1 MSSPARDEQRLQRIE
16 KFKRE
21 THPSSEWQYSFR
33 DVILYALS
41 IGCQRTERQFVY
53 ENDTNFATLPSFAVV
68 AVHKAGLQYQD
79 LLPNFDPRMLLH
91 GEQYVEIFSPLP
103 TDGRFVVKPS
113 LIDIQDKGKAAL
125 VITRA
130 SIVDPD
136 TDKVYAMNEVTA
148 FVRKSG
154 GFGRTQPVARTAAAT
169 AVNKPPQRSPD
180 AVIEEQ
186 TSPDLAALYRL
197 NADYNPLHIDPAFSS
212 KGGFANPILHGLC
225 TFGISTKH
233 VLQQYGGNNPSCIKS
248 IKAQFAMYVFPGE
261 TLRTEMWQE
270 SPNKIIFQTR
280 VLERDV
286 LAITK
291 AAIELRTPS
300 SSKL

>member
-1 MSSPARDEQRLQRIE
+1 
-16 KFKRE
+16 
-21 THPSSEWQYSFR
+21 
-33 DVILYALS
+33 
-41 IGCQRTERQFVY
+41 
-53 ENDTNFATLPSFAVV
+53 
-68 AVHKAGLQYQD
+68 
-79 LLPNFDPRMLLH
+79 MLLH

-103 TDGRFVVKPS
+103 THGKFVVKPS

-154 GFGRTQPVARTAAAT
+154 GFGRTPPAARTAAAT
-169 AVNKPPQRSPD
+169 AANKPPQRSPD
-180 AVIEEQ
+180 ATIEEQ

-233 VLQQYGGNNPSCIKS
+233 VLQQYGGNDPGCIMS
-248 IKAQFAMYVFPGE
+248 IKVSISLLLLCVTMCVCGMVQ
-261 TLRTEMWQE
+261 L
-270 SPNKIIFQTR
+270 
-280 VLERDV
+280 
-286 LAITK
+286 
-291 AAIELRTPS
+291 
-300 SSKL
+300 

>member
-1 MSSPARDEQRLQRIE
+1 
-16 KFKRE
+16 
-21 THPSSEWQYSFR
+21 
-33 DVILYALS
+33 
-41 IGCQRTERQFVY
+41 
-53 ENDTNFATLPSFAVV
+53 
-68 AVHKAGLQYQD
+68 
-79 LLPNFDPRMLLH
+79 MLLH

-103 TDGRFVVKPS
+103 TDGKFIVKPS

-169 AVNKPPQRSPD
+169 AANKPPQRSPD

-212 KGGFANPILHGLC
+212 KGGFPNPILHGLC

-233 VLQQYGGNNPSCIKS
+233 VLQQYGGNNPGCIKS
-248 IKAQFAMYVFPGE
+248 IKVPAFSLVMCHNMRSWHGAALAGSVAMMLLLCRIALHCLCFTSFYLPPSCMCRHNLQCMYFPG
-261 TLRTEMWQE
+261 RH
-270 SPNKIIFQTR
+270 
-280 VLERDV
+280 
-286 LAITK
+286 
-291 AAIELRTPS
+291 
-300 SSKL
+300 